1 MMLTDTIY
9 NIGDII
15 YLKTDSQ
22 QKERIVTGFMIRQN
36 HISYNIN
43 CGTEESWHYDFE
55 MTIEKDVLKSV
66 TQE

>member
-1 MMLTDTIY
+1 MMLADTIF
-9 NIGDII
+9 NIGNIVF
-15 YLKTDSQ
+15 LKTDSE
-22 QKERIVTGFMIRQN
+22 QKERIVTGFIVRQN
-36 HISYNIN
+36 YISYNIN